1 MSIEIK
7 RVTEE
12 NLSAILELHVSENQ
26 KSYIETTEE
35 CLNEALE
42 ESCYQPV
49 GLYKD
54 GDLVG
59 FAMYGIFKSENDR
72 VWLDRYLIDEKYQGK
87 GLGSEILE
95 ALINHLAKEYN
106 CNEIYLSV
114 YDDNECA
121 LHLYGKFGFRFNGE
135 FDINKEKVMVKI
147 I

>member
-35 CLNEALE
+35 CLKEALE

-59 FAMYGIFKSENDR
+59 FAMYGIFKSENHR